1 MDTDGWTI
9 ARFPNFK
16 DLSVS
21 SVFPCSCCTC
31 LAWYCGPT
39 NQFRS
44 CLFRRFYL
52 RPPLLQMCQL
62 CIGDRGPVFLAA
74 AVFSAEV
81 RRSFLTRQT
90 FVSNNMSIAL
100 VTRGSQRSY
109 GINRCLN
116 PPFLSPGDPTPLTKF
131 SSHRKRCRR
140 ATVASASRF
149 PSLPPCRGKRA
160 RNYEFQH
167 VVDVAARSSGRM
179 E

>member
-1 MDTDGWTI
+1 MLPSLAPSLCAHII
-9 ARFPNFK
+9 ASIRPLFLPFPNFK

-100 VTRGSQRSY
+100 VTRGSQPSY

-116 PPFLSPGDPTPLTKF
+116 PLSPPVTPLP
-131 SSHRKRCRR
+131 SQNSRR
-140 ATVASASRF
+140 IVNAAAAARDRRVRLQV
-149 PSLPPCRGKRA
+149 SLPPA
-160 RNYEFQH
+160 MQ
-167 VVDVAARSSGRM
+167 GRKGSQL
-179 E
+179 